1 MEMAKQW
8 QGTGWRLCAG
18 LRLAA
23 AGAALCAVP
32 AAPAQN
38 SMVSAPQ
45 PTGAIRARALS
56 GRLPEKP
63 SQPPAFSI
71 SVEPLGFSAPG
82 ALSLGE
88 RKNVASLDFL
98 DENRLLFTFRVPG
111 LIRREAGESDASDER
126 QIRAV
131 VLALPGGTVAAEA
144 LWTVHDRW
152 RYLWMLSDG
161 RFLLRDR
168 KNLELG
174 DATLELK
181 PFLHFPGPLIWL
193 EMDPAQQF
201 MVTESREPALDD
213 SREAASSPAAETGM
227 EAEGQAPAG
236 DSDVM
241 VRILRRDSG
250 QVMLVSRSR
259 SIVHLP
265 INSEGYLES
274 LRGVGG
280 NWRLNLSY
288 FSGGSRIMGQVN
300 STCSPF
306 FNFLSEREVLVT
318 ACNASGRDNLIAMT
332 NDGRRLWE
340 VRAAEAT
347 LWPLVVR
354 APDGLRLA
362 REVLAVSHPVSPY
375 AQIDQGDVQGQLV
388 QVLDAADGE
397 VRLQTTA
404 SPVLDAG
411 GNVAI
416 SPSGQRVAVL
426 DRGAIQVF
434 ELPSPAPLPAPAAH
448 RTGR

>member
-1 MEMAKQW
+1 MAKQRL
-8 QGTGWRLCAG
+8 GTGWRLRAG

-23 AGAALCAVP
+23 AGVALCAVP
-32 AAPAQN
+32 AALAQN
-38 SMVSAPQ
+38 GLVNAPQ
-45 PTGAIRARALS
+45 PTGSIQARAWS
-56 GRLPEKP
+56 GQLPVKP

-71 SVEPLGFSAPG
+71 PVRPLGFSAPG
-82 ALSLGE
+82 LLSLGE

-111 LIRREAGESDASDER
+111 LIRREAGESDASEER

-131 VLALPGGTVAAEA
+131 ILALPGGIVEAEA

-161 RFLLRDR
+161 RFLLRDG
-168 KNLELG
+168 KNLEQG
-174 DATLELK
+174 DATLEVK
-181 PFLHFPGPLIWL
+181 PFLRFPGTLIWL

-201 MVTESREPALDD
+201 MVTESREPAPDD
-213 SREAASSPAAETGM
+213 SGEAASSPAEETGT
-227 EAEGQAPAG
+227 EAEGQAPAD
-236 DSDVM
+236 DSDGM

-250 QVMLVSRSR
+250 QVILVSRSR

-288 FSGGSRIMGQVN
+288 FSGGSRILGQVS

-306 FNFLSEREVLVT
+306 IDFLSERELLVT
-318 ACNASGRDNLIAMT
+318 ACNSSGRDNLIAMT
-332 NDGRRLWE
+332 NDGGRLWE
-340 VRAAEAT
+340 ARAAEAT
-347 LWPLVVR
+347 VWPLVVR
-354 APDGLRLA
+354 ATNGLRLA
-362 REVLAVSHPVSPY
+362 REVLAVSHPVSPNV
-375 AQIDQGDVQGQLV
+375 QLDQGEIRGQWV
-388 QVLDAADGE
+388 QVLDAADGA
-397 VRLQTTA
+397 VRLQTAA

-416 SPSGQRVAVL
+416 SPSGRRVAVL

-434 ELPSPAPLPAPAAH
+434 ELPPPAPLPDSAVH